1 MLPLVFSKTFLPSA
15 VSQRICTVRV
25 CPRVYTATDKN
36 RVSTPVRSRS
46 VTGSTKRPSRP
57 TLLRANQRGE
67 DAHDDHRR
75 DDMYQQQLRNYRQ
88 ERIGNRKRRRER
100 EHEREGHEEAEV
112 PYGPPSIVI
121 FLISSASLSA
131 KRPGLRPAR
140 LSTDSLSSAGFSL
153 NSFEERT
160 GRDSTPRPVRI
171 VYELGLYDGAFETV
185 SPVGRSLER

>member
-1 MLPLVFSKTFLPSA
+1 
-15 VSQRICTVRV
+15 
-25 CPRVYTATDKN
+25 
-36 RVSTPVRSRS
+36 
-46 VTGSTKRPSRP
+46 
-57 TLLRANQRGE
+57 
-67 DAHDDHRR
+67 
-75 DDMYQQQLRNYRQ
+75 MYQQQLRNYRQ
-88 ERIGNRKRRRER
+88 ERTGNRKKRCEW
-100 EHEREGHEEAEV
+100 EHERDGREDAEV

-140 LSTDSLSSAGFSL
+140 LSTDSLSSAGFSF

-171 VYELGLYDGAFETV
+171 VYELGFYDGAFETV